1 VLDHRG
7 RTGLIRPGVAL
18 AARSGFGDAG
28 DEHSFFAF
36 GGINPALIFVRIQR
50 GEPVKIN
57 HLADRLSVGAVVAAL
72 TALLVTASVAEAR
85 DTLQKFPL
93 EAALAKAQAS
103 GKLAPGIKLFFGT
116 QKYPKP
122 TAQLG
127 SARTN
132 KKTNFFNK
140 SDQEG
145 CEWAFLSAMISL
157 TQYAQRVGG
166 NAIVNIRSN
175 YKNSEFSSET
185 EYECGAGNVTG
196 GTAFVGDVVK
206 LP

>member
-1 VLDHRG
+1 MTSLK
-7 RTGLIRPGVAL
+7 L
-18 AARSGFGDAG
+18 ANKFSAA
-28 DEHSFFAF
+28 AT
-36 GGINPALIFVRIQR
+36 A
-50 GEPVKIN
+50 
-57 HLADRLSVGAVVAAL
+57 ATVAAL
-72 TALLVTASVAEAR
+72 LATSPVADAR
-85 DTLQKFPL
+85 DTLHAFPI

-103 GKLAPGIKLFFGT
+103 GQLAPGIKLFFGK
-116 QKYPKP
+116 QSHPKP
-122 TAQLG
+122 TTQLG
-127 SARTN
+127 PAHTN

-145 CEWAFLSAMISL
+145 CDWAFLSSMITL

-175 YKNSEFSSET
+175 YKGVEFSSET
-185 EYECGAGNVTG
+185 EYQCGAGNVTG

>member
-1 VLDHRG
+1 MI
-7 RTGLIRPGVAL
+7 RTDLASKLSSL
-18 AARSGFGDAG
+18 AAGMA
-28 DEHSFFAF
+28 A
-36 GGINPALIFVRIQR
+36 
-50 GEPVKIN
+50 
-57 HLADRLSVGAVVAAL
+57 SVLLL
-72 TALLVTASVAEAR
+72 TAPIAAAR

-103 GKLAPGIKLFFGT
+103 GQLAPGVKLFFGT
-116 QKYPKP
+116 QKHPKP

-127 SARTN
+127 PTRTN

-140 SDQEG
+140 TDQEA
-145 CEWAFLSAMISL
+145 CDWAFLSSMIAL

-175 YKNSEFSSET
+175 YKNNEFSSEI
-185 EYECGAGNVTG
+185 EYQCGAGNVTG

>member
-1 VLDHRG
+1 MAVTGAAVL
-7 RTGLIRPGVAL
+7 LL
-18 AARSGFGDAG
+18 ATSA
-28 DEHSFFAF
+28 
-36 GGINPALIFVRIQR
+36 
-50 GEPVKIN
+50 
-57 HLADRLSVGAVVAAL
+57 AD
-72 TALLVTASVAEAR
+72 AR
-85 DTLQKFPL
+85 DTHTKFPL
-93 EAALAKAQAS
+93 EPALAKAQAS
-103 GKLAPGIKLFFGT
+103 GKLAPDIKLFFGT

-127 SARTN
+127 EARTN

-140 SDQEG
+140 TDVEG

-166 NAIVNIRSN
+166 NAVVNIRSN
-175 YKNSEFSSET
+175 YKNVPFSSET

-196 GTAFVGDVVK
+196 GTAFIGDVVK

>member
-1 VLDHRG
+1 MNKLKLADKF
-7 RTGLIRPGVAL
+7 
-18 AARSGFGDAG
+18 AAR
-28 DEHSFFAF
+28 
-36 GGINPALIFVRIQR
+36 
-50 GEPVKIN
+50 
-57 HLADRLSVGAVVAAL
+57 AVAATVAAL
-72 TALLVTASVAEAR
+72 LATAPVADAR
-85 DTLQKFPL
+85 DTLQKFPI

-103 GKLAPGIKLFFGT
+103 GQLASGIKLFFGT
-116 QKYPKP
+116 QKHAKP

-127 SARTN
+127 PARTN

-140 SDQEG
+140 TDQEG
-145 CEWAFLSAMISL
+145 CDWAFLSSMIQL

-175 YKNSEFSSET
+175 YKNNEFSSET
-185 EYECGAGNVTG
+185 EYQCGAGNVTG

>member
-1 VLDHRG
+1 VT
-7 RTGLIRPGVAL
+7 RTNLANKLSAVAMGVA
-18 AARSGFGDAG
+18 A
-28 DEHSFFAF
+28 
-36 GGINPALIFVRIQR
+36 
-50 GEPVKIN
+50 
-57 HLADRLSVGAVVAAL
+57 
-72 TALLVTASVAEAR
+72 TALFATAPVADAR
-85 DTLQKFPL
+85 ETRHKFSI

-103 GKLAPGIKLFFGT
+103 GQLAPGIKLFWGA
-116 QKYPKP
+116 QKHPKP

-127 SARTN
+127 PTRTN

-140 SDQEG
+140 TDQEA
-145 CEWAFLSAMISL
+145 CDWAFMSSIIAL

-175 YKNSEFSSET
+175 YKNVPFSSET

-196 GTAFVGDVVK
+196 GTAFIGDVVK

>member
-1 VLDHRG
+1 MNNKMTL
-7 RTGLIRPGVAL
+7 
-18 AARSGFGDAG
+18 
-28 DEHSFFAF
+28 
-36 GGINPALIFVRIQR
+36 
-50 GEPVKIN
+50 K
-57 HLADRLSVGAVVAAL
+57 LSAMAVGCAVAAVL
-72 TALLVTASVAEAR
+72 ATAPVADAR
-85 DTLQKFPL
+85 ETRHKFPL
-93 EAALAKAQAS
+93 ETALAKAQAS
-103 GKLAPGIKLFFGT
+103 GQLATGVKLFFGA
-116 QKYPKP
+116 QKHPKP

-127 SARTN
+127 PTRTN

-140 SDQEG
+140 TDQEA
-145 CEWAFLSAMISL
+145 CDWAFLSSMIAL

-175 YKNSEFSSET
+175 YKSVEFTSET

>member
-1 VLDHRG
+1 M
-7 RTGLIRPGVAL
+7 TIRSITRKMTAL
-18 AARSGFGDAG
+18 ASGA
-28 DEHSFFAF
+28 A
-36 GGINPALIFVRIQR
+36 
-50 GEPVKIN
+50 
-57 HLADRLSVGAVVAAL
+57 VAAILL
-72 TALLVTASVAEAR
+72 TTTAADAR
-85 DTLQKFPL
+85 DTLHKFPL
-93 EAALAKAQAS
+93 EAAMAKAQAS
-103 GKLAPGIKLFFGT
+103 GQLAPGIKVFFGT

-127 SARTN
+127 PARTN

-145 CEWAFLSAMISL
+145 CDWAFLSAMITM

-166 NAIVNIRSN
+166 NAIVNVRSN
-175 YKNSEFSSET
+175 YRNNEFSSET

-196 GTAFVGDVVK
+196 GVALVGDVVK

>member
-1 VLDHRG
+1 VKKSTSRLSATAAG
-7 RTGLIRPGVAL
+7 CAL
-18 AARSGFGDAG
+18 A
-28 DEHSFFAF
+28 
-36 GGINPALIFVRIQR
+36 
-50 GEPVKIN
+50 
-57 HLADRLSVGAVVAAL
+57 
-72 TALLVTASVAEAR
+72 ALLVTGPADAR
-85 DTLQKFPL
+85 ETRHKFPI

-103 GKLAPGIKLFFGT
+103 GQLATGVKLFFGT
-116 QKYPKP
+116 QKHAKP

-127 SARTN
+127 PTRTN

-140 SDQEG
+140 TDQEA
-145 CEWAFLSAMISL
+145 CDWAFLSSMIAL

-175 YKNSEFSSET
+175 YKSVEFSSET

>member
-1 VLDHRG
+1 MN
-7 RTGLIRPGVAL
+7 T
-18 AARSGFGDAG
+18 F
-28 DEHSFFAF
+28 
-36 GGINPALIFVRIQR
+36 
-50 GEPVKIN
+50 K
-57 HLADRLSVGAVVAAL
+57 LADKLSAGAVAAAV
-72 TALLVTASVAEAR
+72 TALLATAPVADAR
-85 DTLQKFPL
+85 DTLQKFPI

-103 GKLAPGIKLFFGT
+103 GQLAPGIKLFFGT
-116 QKYPKP
+116 QKHAKP

-127 SARTN
+127 PARTN

-140 SDQEG
+140 TDQEG
-145 CEWAFLSAMISL
+145 CDWAFLSSMITL

-175 YKNSEFSSET
+175 YKNVEFSSET

-196 GTAFVGDVVK
+196 GVALLGDVVK